1 MERMPELSPRRRV
14 LVLAICCMSL
24 LIVSLDVTVLNVALP
39 AMQRDLHASTAG
51 LQWTIDA
58 YTLVLAAL
66 LMLAGSTADRVG
78 RKKVFMAG
86 LVVFAAG
93 SLLCSLAPNLELL
106 VAARMVQAV
115 GGSML
120 NPVAMSIITNTFT
133 DPRERARA
141 IGAWGAV
148 VGISMAAGPLLGGLL
163 VESVGWRSI
172 FWINLPVGLA
182 ALLAT
187 LRYVPESR
195 APKARRPDP
204 VGQLLVIVLFGCLT
218 YAIIEAPEAGAATS
232 GPFAAVALAALL
244 GLLWYEPRRAEPL
257 IDLRF
262 FRSAPFSGATVV
274 AISAFAALG
283 GFLFLST
290 LYLQN
295 VRGLDALHAGL
306 WMLPMAVPTFLC
318 APLSGRLVGTRGPRL
333 PLVIAGTAM
342 TLSGLLFALFDA
354 ETSDATLF
362 LGYVLFG
369 VGFGF
374 VNAPITNT
382 AVSGMPR
389 SQAGVAAAVASTS
402 RQLGQTLGVA
412 VIGAVLAAGVSASS
426 YRATF
431 TEAAV
436 PAGGSSPAAARS
448 SSPSARSRP
457 DGGPGARPSAPR
469 SDWRPRTSAR
479 RQASPPDLHRTAG
492 VSTRPQQDGRRQ
504 RPAPTGL
511 QASVPEL
518 HEAQAAARALRAGA
532 GSRSSRCAW
541 SGGAGR
547 QRAENG
553 REAVRVVAG
562 DVVADGDLT
571 DPPARV
577 VAQPFGQRHERAARP
592 RATADERP
600 PRRRAEVFSQ
610 PDRLEEARQWVRS
623 RTRVEPFGD
632 RDPSAVGAGAGDE
645 QRPEAVA
652 GQGPAGIP
660 VVRDVG
666 VDEDELVESVAEPVR
681 DPGDHHPAV
690 AVPAQ
695 RDRCAVAT
703 LDDLGH
709 LVDMGVEVRRSVHVG
724 RPVRL
729 QPRQGHRLDVV
740 TVSVQLGGDRVERP
754 AALPTTRHH
763 HVLHRVAPWAKT
775 YSFSRRSRLS
785 SSTGVYVTMR
795 APWSGLSQ
803 RSVWVRVR
811 RPTCGLR
818 NSLVLLRP
826 TTTS

>member
-1 MERMPELSPRRRV
+1 MERMPELSPRRRL

-39 AMQRDLHASTAG
+39 AMQRDLHATTAG

-204 VGQLLVIVLFGCLT
+204 VGQLLIIVLFGCLT
-218 YAIIEAPEAGAATS
+218 YAIIEAPGAGAATS
-232 GPFAAVALAALL
+232 GPFAAVAAAALL

-426 YRATF
+426 YRADF
-431 TEAAV
+431 TGAAV
-436 PAGGSSPAAARS
+436 PGWWILTGC
-448 SSPSARSRP
+448 
-457 DGGPGARPSAPR
+457 GAVVLVLGVLTTGR
-469 SDWRPRTSAR
+469 WAR
-479 RQASPPDLHRTAG
+479 RTAERTAE
-492 VSTRPQQDGRRQ
+492 RLE
-504 RPAPTGL
+504 APD
-511 QASVPEL
+511 V
-518 HEAQAAARALRAGA
+518 
-532 GSRSSRCAW
+532 
-541 SGGAGR
+541 
-547 QRAENG
+547 
-553 REAVRVVAG
+553 REAAG
-562 DVVADGDLT
+562 
-571 DPPARV
+571 
-577 VAQPFGQRHERAARP
+577 
-592 RATADERP
+592 
-600 PRRRAEVFSQ
+600 
-610 PDRLEEARQWVRS
+610 
-623 RTRVEPFGD
+623 
-632 RDPSAVGAGAGDE
+632 VGA
-645 QRPEAVA
+645 
-652 GQGPAGIP
+652 
-660 VVRDVG
+660 
-666 VDEDELVESVAEPVR
+666 
-681 DPGDHHPAV
+681 
-690 AVPAQ
+690 
-695 RDRCAVAT
+695 
-703 LDDLGH
+703 
-709 LVDMGVEVRRSVHVG
+709 
-724 RPVRL
+724 
-729 QPRQGHRLDVV
+729 
-740 TVSVQLGGDRVERP
+740 
-754 AALPTTRHH
+754 
-763 HVLHRVAPWAKT
+763 
-775 YSFSRRSRLS
+775 
-785 SSTGVYVTMR
+785 
-795 APWSGLSQ
+795 
-803 RSVWVRVR
+803 
-811 RPTCGLR
+811 
-818 NSLVLLRP
+818 
-826 TTTS
+826 